1 MPNMVGGC
9 LCGGVRYEVCA
20 GPELTA
26 LCHCGDCQKH
36 TSSAFSILV
45 AVPRDGLCVWGG
57 SLASYESM
65 GASGRPVVRQ
75 FCSVCG
81 SPVLSYVAMTPDLI
95 WLKAGTLDDTSWLRP
110 QMNVWC
116 DSAQPWVPMDRAIP
130 GFAGNPPIGVGPD
143 GDEKPM

>member
-9 LCGGVRYEVCA
+9 LCGGVRYEVGA
-20 GPELTA
+20 EPELTA
-26 LCHCGDCQKH
+26 LCHCGDCQKQ

-45 AVPRDGLCVWGG
+45 AVPREGLWVWGE
-57 SLASYESM
+57 SLASYESL

-75 FCSVCG
+75 FCSACG

-95 WLKAGTLDDTSWLRP
+95 WLKAGTLDDRSWLRP

-116 DSAQPWVPMDRAIP
+116 DSAQPWVLMDRAIP
-130 GFAGNPPIGVGPD
+130 GFAKNPPIGVGSG
-143 GDEKPM
+143 GDEELT